1 MIGYTFRAVSIY
13 KYGRQSTP
21 RYSIICN
28 RLFCQPFSRRTL
40 PNEKLS
46 QIYNKRLP

>member
-1 MIGYTFRAVSIY
+1 MMIGCTFRAVSIY
-13 KYGRQSTP
+13 NPWPQSTP
-21 RYSIICN
+21 RHSIICN

-46 QIYNKRLP
+46 